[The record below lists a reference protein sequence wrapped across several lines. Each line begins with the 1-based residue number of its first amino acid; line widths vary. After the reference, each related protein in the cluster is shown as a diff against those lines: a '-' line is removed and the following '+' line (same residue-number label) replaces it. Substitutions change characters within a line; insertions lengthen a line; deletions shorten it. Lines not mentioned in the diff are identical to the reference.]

1 VKLKTRS
8 KQIERSTYKTVH
20 VIVYIYAE

>member
-8 KQIERSTYKTVH
+8 KQIERYTHKTVH